1 MITTRGTPESAQDYC
16 IGKIRHFEEK
26 ADHNKREALSLF
38 ATLIFCTLASP
49 LLITLGPGVLLG
61 KIAPSV
67 LSSVAAGCAVWLQQ
81 RKPQQLW
88 TLYRTTQRRLEYEDV
103 SFRFLIN
110 DYERANDPG
119 KMLAQKTATI
129 CINANELWTPL
140 IPNPENAIGT
150 LQPTGQENKTAKLPA
165 DL

>member
-1 MITTRGTPESAQDYC
+1 MTTTKETPESAQQYC

-26 ADHNKREALSLF
+26 ADHNKKEALSLF
-38 ATLIFCTLASP
+38 ATLIFCTLAAP

-61 KIAPSV
+61 KVAPSL
-67 LSSVAAGCAVWLQQ
+67 LSSMAAGCAVWLQQ

-88 TLYRTTQRRLEYEDV
+88 TLYRTTQRRLENEEV

-110 DYERANDPG
+110 EYEKANDPG

-129 CINANELWTPL
+129 CISANELWAPL

-150 LQPTGQENKTAKLPA
+150 LQPTAHETKAVKLQA
-165 DL
+165 GM